1 MYIWHLNPTIFTIFF
16 LCTIPDC
23 RYNDIQQQRLSVTSI
38 ITVTI
43 FIYHFYLYT
52 FDIQL
57 RRHLPFSLLP
67 LYVFSACSYQLRI
80 PIRSTELR
88 RTTFPHIHVLTKP
101 FLFYTVLLYY
111 HAWFRYPWDYISV
124 FYSYNAFYRYTK
136 DDLSSHSYLYH
147 FHLHYP

>member
-67 LYVFSACSYQLRI
+67 LYVFTACSYQLRI

-101 FLFYTVLLYY
+101 FLFYTVLLSWIITFTLIC
-111 HAWFRYPWDYISV
+111 ARYKCYTGYILLNWVLITQSRHLLYLYISI
-124 FYSYNAFYRYTK
+124 
-136 DDLSSHSYLYH
+136 
-147 FHLHYP
+147 